1 MEKLLLRTP
10 ELLPSLQGYISS
22 DSVLG
27 TQLKPDRLP
36 LCGNNPHFL
45 AVLLLFLCPI
55 SQAEPFYPEISYLTV
70 PEEIIDAEIDMEG
83 NVHILLPGLP
93 HLIVYHSDETVTE
106 YDLPE
111 ILLPGGFCVDERWG
125 WYVSD
130 EISGGVFH
138 IDVAGETA
146 EIVDS
151 RGRPGDICMA
161 GFAILYVSKA
171 EGTICSMKEPADI
184 LVRLEGS
191 GNGQLSASGNLAVYS
206 SDTESYLLNQYS
218 TPDRLPDPGAWL
230 ISADELMVLRSDS
243 ILSVYG
249 EEIFPIPGGGGF
261 RRISCSPDGNR
272 YVLWSPGRGEVLI
285 LR

>member
-1 MEKLLLRTP
+1 M
-10 ELLPSLQGYISS
+10 
-22 DSVLG
+22 
-27 TQLKPDRLP
+27 KPARLP
-36 LCGNNPHFL
+36 LCGNNFL
-45 AVLLLFLCPI
+45 FLTVLLLFICPI
-55 SQAEPFYPEISYLTV
+55 SQAEPFHPESSYLTV

-93 HLIVYHSDETVTE
+93 HLLVYHPDETVTE
-106 YDLPE
+106 YDLQDVM
-111 ILLPGGFCVDERWG
+111 LPGGFCVDERWG

-130 EISGGVFH
+130 ELSGKIFH

-146 EIVDS
+146 EYIDS
-151 RGRPGDICMA
+151 RGRPGDICIA

-171 EGTICSMKEPADI
+171 DGIISSMKEPADI

-218 TPDRLPDPGAWL
+218 TPDRLPGPGAWVL
-230 ISADELMVLRSDS
+230 SADELMALRSDS
-243 ILSVYG
+243 ILSVNG
-249 EEIFPIPGGGGF
+249 EEVFLIPERGGF

>member
-1 MEKLLLRTP
+1 M
-10 ELLPSLQGYISS
+10 
-22 DSVLG
+22 
-27 TQLKPDRLP
+27 
-36 LCGNNPHFL
+36 CGNNPHFL
-45 AVLLLFLCPI
+45 AVLLLFLYPI
-55 SQAEPFYPEISYLTV
+55 SQAEPIYPEISYLTV

-106 YDLPE
+106 YDLPD